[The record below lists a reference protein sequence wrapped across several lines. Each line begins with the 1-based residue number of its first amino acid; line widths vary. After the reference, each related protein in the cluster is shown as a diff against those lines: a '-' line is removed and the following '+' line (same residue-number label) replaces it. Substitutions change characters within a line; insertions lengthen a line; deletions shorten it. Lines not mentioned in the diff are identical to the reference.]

1 MPKLFKRPT
10 SLIDHA
16 ATRSSHTMATSSW
29 AVLVAAMGLM
39 ATMSF
44 AAPDVPGANLPE
56 SSFLL
61 KGMEANTGPALR
73 AIESWELGGS
83 ASIECGVSTTAPA
96 INTADKR
103 IGRNIMATV
112 LLHLCFACP

>member
-83 ASIECGVSTTAPA
+83 ASIV
-96 INTADKR
+96 
-103 IGRNIMATV
+103 NIKQRETWAVARLTPDEQV
-112 LLHLCFACP
+112 RS

>member
-1 MPKLFKRPT
+1 
-10 SLIDHA
+10 
-16 ATRSSHTMATSSW
+16 MATSSW

-83 ASIECGVSTTAPA
+83 ASIV
-96 INTADKR
+96 
-103 IGRNIMATV
+103 NIKQRETWAVARLTPDEQV
-112 LLHLCFACP
+112 RS